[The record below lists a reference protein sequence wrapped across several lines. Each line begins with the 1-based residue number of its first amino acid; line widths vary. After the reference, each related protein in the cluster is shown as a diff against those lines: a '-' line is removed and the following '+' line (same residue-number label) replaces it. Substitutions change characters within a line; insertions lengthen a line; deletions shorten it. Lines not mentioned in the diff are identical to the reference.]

1 MFTRL
6 KLEQALDTSDI
17 FLFRHVDG
25 VMLVWEEKEN
35 SSIMESQMNNLRGML
50 GGRRNERLR
59 NLSKIIKVVNINSM
73 R

>member
-59 NLSKIIKVVNINSM
+59 DLSKIIKVVNINSM

>member
-25 VMLVWEEKEN
+25 VTSVWEEKEN

-59 NLSKIIKVVNINSM
+59 DLSKIIKVVNINSM